1 MAIKNIYFEN
11 FKCFEKV
18 DVGLGKFNIIIGPN
32 ASGKS
37 SFIQILKFLKD
48 FNDYG
53 LDNAISLQGG
63 VEYFRNINIG
73 RKRNF
78 IFRIKIEGGGA
89 LGGAGKDNPIL
100 IERKGIEYE
109 LEINFPSNS
118 KKYKVVHE
126 NVIQNVLFH
135 KFNKSDKKLNATKN
149 LGVGK
154 IVATR
159 DGVKFN
165 RNFDFPSNLGILPD
179 DLNPQFFNKITVRP
193 DESFFSFP
201 FIMYPFPFDL
211 FDNIKI
217 YDFDPRLSKR
227 AIPFTGRNELLED
240 GGNLTI
246 TLNTL
251 FKNRQN
257 KKKFLNLV
265 RDVLPFFNDTKTE
278 KLTDKSYIF
287 TLKEGYLKNSNKYL
301 PSSFLSDGTINVIA
315 LIIALFFQRN
325 DIIAILEEPER
336 NLHPSLIS
344 KIIALMKEASKRKQI
359 IITTHNP
366 EILRHCDLNDM
377 LFVKRDKQGFASIIK
392 PSEREHIKEFLK
404 NDVGIDELF
413 IQNLIH

>member
-18 DVGLGKFNIIIGPN
+18 DIGLGKFNIIIGPN

-73 RKRNF
+73 RKKNF
-78 IFRIKIEGGGA
+78 VFKIKIEGGS
-89 LGGAGKDNPIL
+89 LSVVGKDNQIV
-100 IERKGIEYE
+100 IRRDGIEYE
-109 LEINFPSNS
+109 LEINFPNNS

-126 NVIQNVLFH
+126 NIIQNVTFYR
-135 KFNKSDKKLNATKN
+135 FSKSDRKLDSEKI
-149 LGVGK
+149 LGIGK

-159 DGVKFN
+159 DGTQVK
-165 RNFDFPSNLGILPD
+165 RNFDYPDNIGISED
-179 DLNPQFFNKITVRP
+179 DLNPPFFNKLTVRLN
-193 DESFFSFP
+193 ESFFSFP
-201 FIMYPFPFDL
+201 FIMFPFPFDL
-211 FDNIKI
+211 FDDIKI
-217 YDFDPRLSKR
+217 YDFDPRLSKK

-246 TLNTL
+246 ILNSL
-251 FKNRQN
+251 FKNPEK

-287 TLKEGYLKNSNKYL
+287 TLKESYLKNSNKYL

-315 LIIALFFQRN
+315 LIISLFFQPD
-325 DIIAILEEPER
+325 DITAIIEEPER

-344 KIIALMKEASKRKQI
+344 KIVALMQEASKRKQI
-359 IITTHNP
+359 LITTHNP

-377 LFVKRDKQGFASIIK
+377 HFVKRDKNGFATIIK

>member
-18 DVGLGKFNIIIGPN
+18 DVELGKFNIIIGPN

-63 VEYFRNINIG
+63 VEFFRNINIG
-73 RKRNF
+73 AKKNF
-78 IFRIKIEGGGA
+78 IFKIIIEDGGA
-89 LGGAGKDNPIL
+89 LGGVGKDDSIL

-109 LEINFPSNS
+109 LEINFPSNT
-118 KKYKVVHE
+118 KKYEVIHE
-126 NVIQNVLFH
+126 KVIQNVVFH
-135 KFNKSDKKLNATKN
+135 KFNKTARKIESSKKLGN
-149 LGVGK
+149 GK
-154 IVATR
+154 IVCIR
-159 DGVKFN
+159 DGAKFK
-165 RNFDFPSNLGILPD
+165 RECDFPEAIGISND
-179 DLNPQFFNKITVRP
+179 DLNPPFFHKLIVRP
-193 DESFFSFP
+193 NESFFSFP

-211 FDNIKI
+211 FDDFKI
-217 YDFDPRLSKR
+217 YDFDPRLSKK
-227 AIPFTGRNELLED
+227 AIPFTGRNDLLED

-246 TLNTL
+246 ILNNL
-251 FKNRQN
+251 LKNRE
-257 KKKFLNLV
+257 KKKRLLNLI

-278 KLTDKSYIF
+278 KLTDKSFIF
-287 TLKEGYLKNSNKYL
+287 TLREGYYKKSNKYL

-315 LIIALFFQRN
+315 LIISLFFQRT
-325 DIIAILEEPER
+325 DIIAIIEEPER

-344 KIIALMKEASKRKQI
+344 KIVALMKEASKRKQI

-377 LFVKRDKQGFASIIK
+377 LFVKRDKNGLASIIK